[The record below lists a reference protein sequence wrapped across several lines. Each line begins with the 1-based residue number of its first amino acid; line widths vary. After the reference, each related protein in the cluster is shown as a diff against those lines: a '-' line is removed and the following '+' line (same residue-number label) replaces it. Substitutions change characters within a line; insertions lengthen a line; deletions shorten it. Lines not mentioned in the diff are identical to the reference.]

1 VASWTIKEP
10 TTLTFDM
17 VKKLRIKTVSGTV
30 DVVGADTRPTL
41 EVTSLSGKDLE
52 IRLDDDGYLDIG
64 YLNRQLRWSDP
75 IGWITG
81 RGGRTSV
88 NLSVA
93 VPPDCD
99 IDLDVVSVT
108 SVVSGIDGPVRVNG
122 VAGDVTLARL
132 ADVEAGTISGSIEAE
147 RISGTFAAKT
157 VSGSIT
163 AAGLSG
169 RAAIAETVS
178 GAVALDVEPP
188 LPTMH
193 LTTVSGDA
201 TVRVPHKC
209 DLEVRLTTTSGQV
222 ASSFAEIRSSA
233 QPGSRSADG
242 TIGAGGPRL
251 RAHTVSGHVTLL
263 RRDDDYDGPGEA
275 GGDDAERRAGP
286 VGASGDEETQ

>member
-1 VASWTIKEP
+1 MESWTIKEP

-17 VKKLRIKTVSGTV
+17 VKKVRIKTISGTV
-30 DVVGADTRPTL
+30 DVVGTDTRPTL
-41 EVTSLSGKDLE
+41 EVTSLSGRDLE
-52 IRLDDDGYLDIG
+52 VRLDDDGYLDIG
-64 YLNRQLRWSDP
+64 YLNWPLRWPGP
-75 IGWITG
+75 IGWLTG

-88 NLSVA
+88 GLSVA
-93 VPPDCD
+93 VPPDCNID
-99 IDLDVVSVT
+99 IEMVSVT
-108 SVVSGIDGPVRVNG
+108 AVVSGIDGRVRVNG
-122 VAGDVTLARL
+122 ISGDVTLARL
-132 ADVEAGTISGSIEAE
+132 ADVEAGTISGSVEAE

-157 VSGSIT
+157 VSGGIT

-169 RAAIAETVS
+169 RAAVVETVS
-178 GAVALDVEPP
+178 GAITLDVEMP

-209 DLEVRLTTTSGQV
+209 DIDVRLTTTSGQV
-222 ASSFAEIRSSA
+222 ASSFAEIRSSS

-263 RRDDDYDGPGEA
+263 RRDEDYDSSGEA
-275 GGDDAERRAGP
+275 GREAAERQDGP
-286 VGASGDEETQ
+286 VAASADEETP

>member
-1 VASWTIKEP
+1 MASWTIKKP
-10 TTLTFDM
+10 TTLTFDV
-17 VKKLRIKTVSGTV
+17 VKKLRIKTISGTV
-30 DVVGADTRPTL
+30 DVVGTDASPTL
-41 EVTSLSGKDLE
+41 EVTSISGKDLE
-52 IRLDDDGYLDIG
+52 VRLDDDGCLDIG
-64 YLNRQLRWSDP
+64 YPNWPMRWPGLID
-75 IGWITG
+75 WFTG
-81 RGGRTSV
+81 RSVRTSV
-88 NLSVA
+88 RLSVA

-99 IDLDVVSVT
+99 IDIEMVSV
-108 SVVSGIDGPVRVNG
+108 SAVVSGINGPVRVNG

-147 RISGTFAAKT
+147 RINGTFAAKT
-157 VSGSIT
+157 VSGGIT

-169 RAAIAETVS
+169 KAAVAETVS
-178 GAVALDVEPP
+178 GAITLDLERP

-201 TVRVPHKC
+201 TVRVPHES
-209 DLEVRLTTTSGQV
+209 DLDVRLTTTSGQV

-263 RRDDDYDGPGEA
+263 RRNEDYDGAAEA
-275 GGDDAERRAGP
+275 RQDEAERKGDP
-286 VGASGDEETQ
+286 VVASPDEETQ